1 MLFEPYNYISIYIK
15 LSLYFSQD
23 SILYSSKHK
32 KIIIAV

>member
-1 MLFEPYNYISIYIK
+1 MSLTIYISIYIK

-32 KIIIAV
+32 KLLLLYEP